1 MFAKLSRQMHTTIL
15 NQIKIKKK
23 SLQSKHPCAGYHF
36 YFFRNPSDQFSKES
50 WVVFFENNLLYMEKE
65 TSKNRKECLWSETNS
80 VKSFFNSKGKTF
92 ISDVRVNDLSDSKKR
107 IYRPILS
114 IHDEKI
120 QRRRRTTV
128 KLKHLDSV
136 VGSRKTIRKRC
147 KNLLIKLKTS

>member
-15 NQIKIKKK
+15 NQIKIKTK

-36 YFFRNPSDQFSKES
+36 YFFNFQRNQGWSSSKTIFYIWKKKRAKTEKNACGQKPTPSK
-50 WVVFFENNLLYMEKE
+50 V
-65 TSKNRKECLWSETNS
+65 
-80 VKSFFNSKGKTF
+80 FFNSKGKTF
-92 ISDVRVNDLSDSKKR
+92 ISDVRFNDLSDSKKR

-128 KLKHLDSV
+128 KLILLDSV
-136 VGSRKTIRKRC
+136 VGSIKTIRKRC